1 MAFHYPPATDEPNP
15 SADSPP
21 RLGLIGRPV
30 AVPRRQEPAD
40 PVRGDEL
47 AESARVVD
55 HLVIPLTLPS
65 EIQSPDNASWQE
77 LATRLPGDDNP
88 HTEAAAPHLSTF
100 IVQSSFESSLE
111 LILRGLDATPRD

>member
-1 MAFHYPPATDEPNP
+1 MALDYPPVTDEPNP

-21 RLGLIGRPV
+21 RLRLIGRSV

-55 HLVIPLTLPS
+55 DLVIPLS
-65 EIQSPDNASWQE
+65 
-77 LATRLPGDDNP
+77 RLVSAGD
-88 HTEAAAPHLSTF
+88 EEHLSTF

-111 LILRGLDATPRD
+111 LILRGLAASPRD